1 MRQGAAVTWLDLLK
15 DVRRGNN
22 SPSRQEIANWAGLPV
37 TRVGDILTGR
47 AVPTR
52 SELIQLVTGIDPERE
67 MLEEILAAF
76 QDETGAG

>member
-1 MRQGAAVTWLDLLK
+1 VTWLDLLK

-22 SPSRQEIANWAGLPV
+22 SPSRQEIANWSGLAV

-52 SELIQLVTGIDPERE
+52 PELIQLVSGIDPEKE